1 MSTIV
6 DRQNL
11 DFLLFDMF
19 DLEKVHAFGP
29 FEGQDRELI
38 SQLLDTA
45 QRIAETE
52 YLPTAAPLD
61 AVPPT
66 FENGEALMPA
76 YVGRALKAADAS
88 VARRVSRDRSP
99 AISSSIAA
107 N

>member
-38 SQLLDTA
+38 SQLLM
-45 QRIAETE
+45 R
-52 YLPTAAPLD
+52 
-61 AVPPT
+61 
-66 FENGEALMPA
+66 
-76 YVGRALKAADAS
+76 S
-88 VARRVSRDRSP
+88 VAQLLHFRKCSMINQLMLCTFQRRTKNIMIRQWLRFPLVSTSCVKSP
-99 AISSSIAA
+99 
-107 N
+107 